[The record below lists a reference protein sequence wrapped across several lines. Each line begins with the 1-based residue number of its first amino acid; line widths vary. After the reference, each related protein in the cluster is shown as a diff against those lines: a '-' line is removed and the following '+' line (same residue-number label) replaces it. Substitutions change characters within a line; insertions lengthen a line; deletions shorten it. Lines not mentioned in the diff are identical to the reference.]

1 MENFFHDEGA
11 IGEIGLSTRIRKHKV
26 MKTKAAVLYE
36 MGLPRPFTRSNPLK
50 IEELTLDPP
59 GINEVVVKIK
69 AVGLCHSDLSV
80 IDGNRPRPL
89 PMILGHEAAG
99 EVIELGSGVKK
110 LEIGDHV
117 VFTFLPS
124 CGSCNYC
131 QTGRAAL
138 CGPGAKANA
147 DGTLLDG
154 HQRIHKKESY
164 YYHHLGVSGF
174 AEYSVASVDSLV
186 KIEPDI
192 PFEIAA
198 LFGCAVMTGVGAV
211 VNTAALKF
219 GETILVVGLGGVGLS
234 AILGAR
240 AAGATQIIA
249 ADLNPDKRALA
260 LSLGANHSID
270 TAKSDALEELMDIT
284 GGGVD
289 KSVEFAGA
297 IPALEFAFQAT
308 KRGGTTVTAALP
320 HPNAR
325 LQLSPVMLVSQAK
338 SLKGS
343 YLGSCVPT
351 RDIPAYINLYK
362 SGRLPIEKLITHKLS
377 LDQINEGFERLAKG
391 NAIRQVIL
399 FD

>member
-80 IDGNRPRPL
+80 IDGNRPIPL

-325 LQLSPVMLVSQAK
+325 LQLSPVMLVSQEK

>member
-234 AILGAR
+234 GILGAR

-325 LQLSPVMLVSQAK
+325 LQLSPVMLVSQEK